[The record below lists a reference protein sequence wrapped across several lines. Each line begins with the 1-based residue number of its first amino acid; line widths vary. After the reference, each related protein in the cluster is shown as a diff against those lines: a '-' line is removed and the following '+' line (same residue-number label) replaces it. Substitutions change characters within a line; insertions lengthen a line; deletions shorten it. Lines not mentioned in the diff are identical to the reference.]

1 MVWSLAL
8 LGIQDSSASPEEEPL
23 RFARVAVLAAVAGT
37 LVLTPMQPGYTAG
50 PEGCVVTNPANPQYK
65 NPCTYTATV
74 KGGIAGGG
82 TFKVV
87 IVRGTTK
94 ITYTNAKGNQ
104 WSIGTI
110 HPKDKVTA
118 YALKP
123 GSIVAVGNPCPSSIP
138 GAC

>member
-1 MVWSLAL
+1 M
-8 LGIQDSSASPEEEPL
+8 

-74 KGGIAGGG
+74 KGGIVGAG

-87 IVRGTTK
+87 IHRGLKT
-94 ITYTNAKGNQ
+94 ITYTNAKGNE
-104 WSIGTI
+104 WMIGTI
-110 HPKDKVTA
+110 HPRDKVTA
-118 YALKP
+118 KAVSP
-123 GSIVAVGNPCPSSIP
+123 GSWVAVGNPCPQSIP